1 MKVYKIW
8 RTYSLVYLVYSGHN
22 LRGISNEACVYILQ
36 NSIRLLVKWRKL
48 DHSIVVATISQWR
61 LCLYHGLRWTFWAH
75 YVVFSWFSV
84 L

>member
-22 LRGISNEACVYILQ
+22 LSCISNEACVIPLHETFYLNDILQ

-61 LCLYHGLRWTFWAH
+61 LCLYHGLRWTF
-75 YVVFSWFSV
+75 
-84 L
+84 